1 MSILDKS
8 NFAHADLAKVNFGM
22 LPDLLGHSRDVNSV
36 AFSPD
41 GKTVVSGSDDKKI
54 KMWSVETG
62 QEIKTLVGH
71 SSTVTSVAF
80 SPDGKTVVSG
90 SEDGDIKL

>member
-22 LPDLLGHSRDVNSV
+22 LPDLVGHSGLVFSV

-41 GKTVVSGSDDKKI
+41 GKTVVSGSYDKNI
-54 KMWSVETG
+54 KLWNVETG

-71 SSTVTSVAF
+71 TY
-80 SPDGKTVVSG
+80 
-90 SEDGDIKL
+90 